1 MSKKKLPPKK
11 EPKLKD
17 KKPKPEG
24 YVFGRPTMYTDE
36 LASRICREIA
46 TSTDGLAKICADNE
60 DFPKPKTIYEWR
72 IDNRDFS
79 DKYDAAKRLQADL
92 LATEIMD
99 IADDSRRDNI
109 TKINSVG
116 EEYDV
121 CNSEWVA
128 RSRLRVDTRK
138 WIASKL
144 LPKVYGDQNKI
155 ENLENEN
162 HELKAEMLRLREEL
176 DEKHKKEY

>member
-1 MSKKKLPPKK
+1 MAKKKANAEKQQP
-11 EPKLKD
+11 
-17 KKPKPEG
+17 KPKPEG
-24 YVFGRPTMYTDE
+24 YTFGRPTMYTDD
-36 LASRICREIA
+36 LANRICREIA
-46 TSTDGLAKICADNE
+46 SSTDGLKKICANNP
-60 DFPKPKTIYEWR
+60 DFPVPKTIYEWR

-99 IADDSRRDNI
+99 IADDSTRDTI

-121 CNSEWVA
+121 INSEWVA
-128 RSRLRVDTRK
+128 RSRLRVDARK

-144 LPKVYGDQNKI
+144 LPKVYGDQNRI

-162 HELKAEMLRLREEL
+162 HELKAEMQRLREEL
-176 DEKHKKEY
+176 DAKHKKEY